1 MASTY
6 VGLLSAST
14 TFTCVAFDPY
24 VNITFTSRCA
34 STLCSLRI
42 FRVTPIDDRPRPLK
56 WPQRLTLL
64 RPPVLI
70 GSATLLVGMAVYIAW
85 LSAGPVVGIVLAIA
99 AGGLLLGFV
108 ASRGRSGSNRLDAS
122 YLEIFEVSPLPSYLV
137 ATDGRIEAHNAA
149 ARRQAPVGQQLKDVL
164 AGAFPDQ
171 DADLYRLGR
180 RADAAGYATQRV
192 KLDGSDWT
200 LSAEPFGRGRQV
212 WRLHRG
218 PLEGFAPP
226 PHVEAP
232 KGETSAVV
240 ASARARWTAYSPDT
254 MLEGLPVALS
264 RLDGQGNILFA
275 NRAARRLL
283 GEDSV
288 EGRQIASFLE
298 GLGKPMSSRIIDT
311 MAGKAQGRSEVA
323 RGLRQGIEGFLQVT
337 MTRMESPDGPTV
349 LAVLSD
355 ATELKTLEAQFVQSQ
370 KMQAVGQL
378 AGGIAHDFN
387 NLLTAINGHCDLLLL
402 RHLQGDGDH
411 SDLIQIRQNANRAA
425 ALVRQL
431 LAFSRKQTL
440 RPQVLHLYDT
450 LAELANLLNR
460 LLGEKV
466 ALEINNSEDIWP
478 VRVDE
483 RQLEQV
489 IVNLV
494 VNARDAMPTGGVVT
508 LATEK
513 RTLSEPLERD
523 RAIVPAGEYS
533 VVKVSDSGIGIPP
546 DRLAKIFEPF
556 FTTKK
561 VGEGTGLGLSTAYG
575 IIKQMDGFIFV
586 DSTPG
591 EGSVF
596 SIYLPAHEST
606 GTAVEVGPQKEAAA
620 VPPKTMAGHGVILL
634 AEDEAPVRA
643 FAVRALQMRGYTVL
657 EADCGE
663 RALEILED
671 ETVEVNMFVSDVV
684 MPGVDG
690 PTWVAE
696 ALKKRPNVSTVFM
709 SGYSQDTFVDGRVE
723 IPRSTYLAK
732 PFTLNDLIEQV
743 RDHMEKYG
751 P

>member
-1 MASTY
+1 M
-6 VGLLSAST
+6 
-14 TFTCVAFDPY
+14 
-24 VNITFTSRCA
+24 
-34 STLCSLRI
+34 
-42 FRVTPIDDRPRPLK
+42 TPIDDRPAPIR
-56 WPQRLTLL
+56 WPKRSQLL
-64 RPPVLI
+64 RPPFLI
-70 GSATLLVGMAVYIAW
+70 GSATLLVGMAIYMAW
-85 LSAGPVVGIVLAIA
+85 LSAGPVTGMVLAIA
-99 AGGLLLGFV
+99 AAGLSLGFV
-108 ASRGRSGSNRLDAS
+108 ALKNLSGSKGLDAS
-122 YLEIFEVSPLPSYLV
+122 CLEVFESSPLPSYLV

-149 ARRQAPVGQQLKDVL
+149 ARRQAPVGQQLTDVL
-164 AGAFPDQ
+164 AGALPDQ
-171 DADLYRLGR
+171 EADLYRLGR
-180 RADAAGYATQRV
+180 RADAEGYAIQNV
-192 KLDGSDWT
+192 QLDGSDWT

-212 WRLHRG
+212 WRLRRE
-218 PLEGFAPP
+218 PMEGFAPS
-226 PHVEAP
+226 PHAATPEEEAP
-232 KGETSAVV
+232 RIAVGT
-240 ASARARWTAYSPDT
+240 RARWTAYSPDT
-254 MLEGLPVALS
+254 MLEGLPVALA
-264 RLDGQGNILFA
+264 RLDGQGNVLFA

-288 EGRQIASFLE
+288 EGRQISSFLE
-298 GLGKPMSSRIIDT
+298 GLGKPMSSRIVDT

-349 LAVLSD
+349 LAVMSD

-466 ALEINNSEDIWP
+466 ALEINNSENIWP

-494 VNARDAMPTGGVVT
+494 VNARDAMPTGGVVA
-508 LATEK
+508 LMTEK
-513 RTLSEPLERD
+513 HTLTEPLERD
-523 RAIVPAGEYS
+523 RATVPAGDYS
-533 VVKVSDSGIGIPP
+533 VVKVSDSGVGIPP

-596 SIYLPAHEST
+596 SIYLPAHEAA
-606 GTAVEVGPQKEAAA
+606 GAVVDVGPEKEVAAQ
-620 VPPKTMAGHGVILL
+620 PKTMAGHGVILL